1 MNEKAS
7 QATTREEQSANPDS
21 KDKGRPEELARST
34 HDTQRRTNDVASD
47 DPLHVLCACIALLQF
62 TIDDATRKLSLN
74 DRMIKVRSENQELH
88 DPLGTFN
95 SVSIKISEALR
106 TLIMQLRT
114 GQATV
119 FISALEDHIGKD
131 NAARLIK
138 HMQEHL
144 HSDNKIRNP

>member
-7 QATTREEQSANPDS
+7 QATTREEQSANPDI
-21 KDKGRPEELARST
+21 KDKGRPEELAGS
-34 HDTQRRTNDVASD
+34 TQRRTDDVASE

-74 DRMIKVRSENQELH
+74 DRMIKVRSDNQQLH

-95 SVSIKISEALR
+95 AVSIKISEALR

>member
-7 QATTREEQSANPDS
+7 QATPQQRQAANPDS
-21 KDKGRPEELARST
+21 KDKGRLEELARE
-34 HDTQRRTNDVASD
+34 NN

-74 DRMIKVRSENQELH
+74 DRMIKVRSDNQQLH

-95 SVSIKISEALR
+95 AVSIKISEALR

-119 FISALEDHIGKD
+119 FISALEDHIGKE

-138 HMQEHL
+138 HMQQHL
-144 HSDNKIRNP
+144 HNDRASRNP